1 VSFFIYSFILI
12 SSTDFLLLTI
22 CDGILT
28 LEFVFKIILY
38 RMMVECEAQYSE
50 LGEEQFTVT
59 PSTVV
64 LNPPVLNEATVI
76 VLGSFKAAQ
85 AFQTSLSNSNYF
97 SVVPTEG
104 MLPSRKGFPLRI
116 KCSQRIERNTQAVLE
131 IYTENNKQDVLINV
145 IVKRQ

>member
-1 VSFFIYSFILI
+1 
-12 SSTDFLLLTI
+12 
-22 CDGILT
+22 
-28 LEFVFKIILY
+28 
-38 RMMVECEAQYSE
+38 MMIESEAQYSE

-64 LNPPVLNEATVI
+64 LNPPVLNEATVT

-104 MLPSRKGFPLRI
+104 MLPSKKGFPLRI